1 MHKLGVL
8 LVVSILLFVFGC
20 GTFVYELSQISPNQ
34 IDLSQETQ
42 TMTTTM
48 PLFSAFICITMP
60 TTMPDRCR
68 LYTKTYL
75 SSVGDVRVVVDEMV
89 EDNQLPN
96 NSLVITYPKML
107 HVVQDGDQ
115 LDLQMDD
122 YEMSKNLQTIFDT
135 FKSKSYDEYCA
146 KNGEIHVSL
155 RYGKALKD
163 KITLVDDYY

>member
-1 MHKLGVL
+1 MRKLGVL
-8 LVVSILLFVFGC
+8 LVASILLFVFGV
-20 GTFVYELSQISPNQ
+20 GTFVYEFSQIRPHQ
-34 IDLSQETQ
+34 MDLSQETQ
-42 TMTTTM
+42 TMTTSM
-48 PLFSAFICITMP
+48 PNSA
-60 TTMPDRCR
+60 R

>member
-1 MHKLGVL
+1 MRKLGLL

-34 IDLSQETQ
+34 VDLSKETQ

-48 PLFSAFICITMP
+48 PDSCH
-60 TTMPDRCR
+60 

-89 EDNQLPN
+89 EDDQLPD

-107 HVVQDGDQ
+107 HVVQDEDK

-122 YEMSKNLQTIFDT
+122 YEMSKNLQTIFST
-135 FKSKSYDEYCA
+135 FKLKRYDEYCA
-146 KNGEIHVSL
+146 KNGEIHVSI
-155 RYGKALKD
+155 RFGKSLKD
-163 KITLVDDYY
+163 KITFVDDYY

>member
-1 MHKLGVL
+1 MRKLGVL
-8 LVVSILLFVFGC
+8 LVVSILLFVIGC
-20 GTFVYELSQISPNQ
+20 GTFVYELSQISPNL
-34 IDLSQETQ
+34 IDLSKETQ

-48 PLFSAFICITMP
+48 PDSCH
-60 TTMPDRCR
+60 

-75 SSVGDVRVVVDEMV
+75 SSVGYVRVVVDEME
-89 EDNQLPN
+89 EDDQLPD

>member
-1 MHKLGVL
+1 MRKLGLL

-20 GTFVYELSQISPNQ
+20 GTFVYELSQISSNQ
-34 IDLSQETQ
+34 IDLSKEMQ

-48 PLFSAFICITMP
+48 PDSCH
-60 TTMPDRCR
+60 

-89 EDNQLPN
+89 EDDQLPD

-107 HVVQDGDQ
+107 HVVQDEDK

-122 YEMSKNLQTIFDT
+122 YEMSKKLQTIFNT
-135 FKSKSYDEYCA
+135 FKSKRYDEYCA
-146 KNGEIHVSL
+146 KNGEIHVSI
-155 RYGKALKD
+155 RYGKSLKD
-163 KITLVDDYY
+163 KITFVDDYY

>member
-1 MHKLGVL
+1 MRKLGLL

-20 GTFVYELSQISPNQ
+20 GTFVYELS
-34 IDLSQETQ
+34 DLSKETQ

-48 PLFSAFICITMP
+48 PDSCH
-60 TTMPDRCR
+60 

-89 EDNQLPN
+89 EDDQLPD

-107 HVVQDGDQ
+107 HVVQDEDK

-122 YEMSKNLQTIFDT
+122 YEMSKNLQTIFNT
-135 FKSKSYDEYCA
+135 FKSKRYDEYCA
-146 KNGEIHVSL
+146 KNGEIHVSI
-155 RYGKALKD
+155 RYGKSLKD
-163 KITLVDDYY
+163 KITFVDDYY

>member
-1 MHKLGVL
+1 MRKLGVL
-8 LVVSILLFVFGC
+8 LVASILLFVIGC
-20 GTFVYELSQISPNQ
+20 GTFVYELSQISPNL
-34 IDLSQETQ
+34 IDLSKETQ

-48 PLFSAFICITMP
+48 PDSCH
-60 TTMPDRCR
+60 

-75 SSVGDVRVVVDEMV
+75 SSVGYVRVVVDEME
-89 EDNQLPN
+89 EDDQLPD

-107 HVVQDGDQ
+107 HVVQDEDK

-122 YEMSKNLQTIFDT
+122 YEMSKNLQTIFNT

-146 KNGEIHVSL
+146 KNNEIHVSL

>member
-1 MHKLGVL
+1 MRKLGVL
-8 LVVSILLFVFGC
+8 LVVSILLFVIGC

-34 IDLSQETQ
+34 IDLSKETQ

-48 PLFSAFICITMP
+48 PDSCH
-60 TTMPDRCR
+60 

-75 SSVGDVRVVVDEMV
+75 SSVGYVRVVVDEME
-89 EDNQLPN
+89 EDDQLPD

-107 HVVQDGDQ
+107 HVVQDEDK

-122 YEMSKNLQTIFDT
+122 YEMSKNLQTIFNT

-146 KNGEIHVSL
+146 KNNEIHVSL

>member
-1 MHKLGVL
+1 MRKLGVL
-8 LVVSILLFVFGC
+8 LVLSILLFVFGC
-20 GTFVYELSQISPNQ
+20 GTFVYKLSQISPNQ
-34 IDLSQETQ
+34 IDLSKETQ
-42 TMTTTM
+42 TMT
-48 PLFSAFICITMP
+48 

-75 SSVGDVRVVVDEMV
+75 SSAGDVRVVVDEMV

>member
-1 MHKLGVL
+1 MRKLGVL
-8 LVVSILLFVFGC
+8 LVVSILLFVFGY
-20 GTFVYELSQISPNQ
+20 GTFVYELSQISPNP
-34 IDLSQETQ
+34 IDLSKETQ

-48 PLFSAFICITMP
+48 PDSCH
-60 TTMPDRCR
+60 

-75 SSVGDVRVVVDEMV
+75 SSVGYVRVVVDEME
-89 EDNQLPN
+89 EDDQLPD

-107 HVVQDGDQ
+107 HVVQDEDK

-122 YEMSKNLQTIFDT
+122 YEMSKNLQTIFNT

-146 KNGEIHVSL
+146 KNNEIHVSL

>member
-1 MHKLGVL
+1 MRKLGLL

-34 IDLSQETQ
+34 IDLSKETQ

-48 PLFSAFICITMP
+48 PDSCH
-60 TTMPDRCR
+60 

-89 EDNQLPN
+89 EDDQLPD

-107 HVVQDGDQ
+107 HVVQDEDK

-122 YEMSKNLQTIFDT
+122 YEMPKNLQTIFNT
-135 FKSKSYDEYCA
+135 FKSKRYDEYCA
-146 KNGEIHVSL
+146 KSGEIHVSI
-155 RYGKALKD
+155 RYGKSLKD
-163 KITLVDDYY
+163 KITFVDDYY

>member
-1 MHKLGVL
+1 MRKLGVL
-8 LVVSILLFVFGC
+8 LVVSILLFVIGC
-20 GTFVYELSQISPNQ
+20 GTFVYELSQISPNP
-34 IDLSQETQ
+34 IDLSKETQ

-48 PLFSAFICITMP
+48 PDSCH
-60 TTMPDRCR
+60 

-75 SSVGDVRVVVDEMV
+75 SSVGYVRVVVDEMV
-89 EDNQLPN
+89 EDDQLPD

-107 HVVQDGDQ
+107 HVVQDEDK

-122 YEMSKNLQTIFDT
+122 YEMSKNLQTIFNT

-146 KNGEIHVSL
+146 KNNEIHVSL

>member
-1 MHKLGVL
+1 MRKLGVL

-42 TMTTTM
+42 TMT
-48 PLFSAFICITMP
+48 

-107 HVVQDGDQ
+107 HVVQDGINWIYRWMIMKCQ
-115 LDLQMDD
+115 RIFKPFLIRSNRRVM
-122 YEMSKNLQTIFDT
+122 MSIVQRMVKFM
-135 FKSKSYDEYCA
+135 
-146 KNGEIHVSL
+146 
-155 RYGKALKD
+155 
-163 KITLVDDYY
+163 

>member
-1 MHKLGVL
+1 
-8 LVVSILLFVFGC
+8 
-20 GTFVYELSQISPNQ
+20 
-34 IDLSQETQ
+34 
-42 TMTTTM
+42 MT
-48 PLFSAFICITMP
+48 

-122 YEMSKNLQTIFDT
+122 YEMSKDLQTIFNT
-135 FKSKSYDEYCA
+135 FKSKSYDEYYV
-146 KNGEIHVSL
+146 NNDEIHVSL

-163 KITLVDDYY
+163 KITFVDDYY

>member
-1 MHKLGVL
+1 M
-8 LVVSILLFVFGC
+8 
-20 GTFVYELSQISPNQ
+20 YELSQISPNQ
-34 IDLSQETQ
+34 IDLSKETQ
-42 TMTTTM
+42 TMT
-48 PLFSAFICITMP
+48 

-75 SSVGDVRVVVDEMV
+75 SSAGDVRVVVDEMV